1 MVERCFYTAEA
12 VGPIPTPPTTN
23 ELDDFLEAEM
33 RDARSASQGF
43 PPNFPNEFGAPPSA
57 VRTVFSPSA
66 GSSQTQLFFAVAQ
79 AISNNTF
86 IALLNS

>member
-33 RDARSASQGF
+33 RDARSASH
-43 PPNFPNEFGAPPSA
+43 
-57 VRTVFSPSA
+57 
-66 GSSQTQLFFAVAQ
+66 
-79 AISNNTF
+79 
-86 IALLNS
+86 

>member
-33 RDARSASQGF
+33 RDARRIFLTNLEHRLRRCA
-43 PPNFPNEFGAPPSA
+43 
-57 VRTVFSPSA
+57 
-66 GSSQTQLFFAVAQ
+66 LFFRQAQ
-79 AISNNTF
+79 VQAK
-86 IALLNS
+86 LNYFLP